1 MAGYNEAELQQQFD
15 QLATEFTAPFDT
27 THTEG
32 QQLQADV
39 QAYVD
44 GVNAYIQAAQQNPD
58 LMPAEYAALQEQPA
72 SWKPTDVVAT
82 ATLVQAI
89 FATGGGNEVD
99 SALFNRSLVQ
109 RYGAA

>member
-1 MAGYNEAELQQQFD
+1 D
-15 QLATEFTAPFDT
+15 RLATEFTAPFDA

-32 QQLQADV
+32 QQLQADA

-44 GVNAYIQAAQQNPD
+44 GVNAYIQAALANPD
-58 LMPAEYAALQEQPA
+58 LLPVEYPALQEEPA
-72 SWKPTDVVAT
+72 PWRVTDVVAT

-89 FATGGGNEVD
+89 FATGGGDEVD

-109 RYGAA
+109 RYGAAQGSAIWRDFR